1 MAQKRKNSGPARDR
15 YKSQNKRE
23 LNKARRIVKCAL
35 RARKEPGKVAIK
47 AAKAARGA
55 LIESTVMTILKQKGI
70 PTP

>member
-1 MAQKRKNSGPARDR
+1 MAQKRKNSTPARDR

-23 LNKARRIVKCAL
+23 LNKARRIVKYAL

-47 AAKAARGA
+47 SAKAARGA

-70 PTP
+70 PTS